1 MKCSNPN
8 CTETDHEPTAK
19 YCHACGSPMV
29 NDTNSGNEGEEKP
42 QPSALFRIRRNG
54 QYGFVN
60 QQGSVVV
67 NPQYSDAHDYS
78 EGLAAVKI
86 DGRWGFIDS
95 SSRWII
101 PPQFEEV
108 HDFSESMAAVK
119 LHGWGY
125 VNTEGQIVIPCQY
138 QNARDF
144 SEGLAAVSKNG
155 FWGYI
160 DATDNRIIE
169 LQFKEAYSFK
179 EGLARVRAPQ
189 EVLYYGFINKN
200 GKFVIKPTF
209 EYAREFCE
217 GKSLVREKYESF
229 YKYINTKGKEI
240 LICQWRYSDDFHE
253 DLACVMVNNN
263 NNDELGFIDSTGNMV
278 LQARYDDAKGFSEG
292 LAPVRIGALWG
303 YIDKRGRRVI
313 EPAFR
318 EAGAFKGGTAIVHN
332 GQRYDAIDTTGKTI
346 ISDIYGSIPSNPKE
360 IFDSASANL
369 GVNWIKQRKAKKK
382 RILHH
387 LLLALLAIIFSIVEF
402 CTFDYF
408 HGWGWAFV
416 PCVFNVGYTIY
427 RIAFVEDECG
437 SDFRNYEYI
446 TSFVT
451 MVVMN
456 VLAFIF
462 NNGWSFLAAGGP
474 FWLSIGIDSEIHD

>member
-42 QPSALFRIRRNG
+42 QTSALFRIRRNG
-54 QYGFVN
+54 LYGFVN

-86 DGRWGFIDS
+86 DERWGFIDS

-125 VNTEGQIVIPCQY
+125 VNTEGQIAIPCQY

-155 FWGYI
+155 VWGYI

-179 EGLARVRAPQ
+179 EGLARVRDPQ

-217 GKSLVREKYESF
+217 GKSLVRDKDEGF
-229 YKYINTKGKEI
+229 YKYISTRGKEI
-240 LICQWRYSDDFHE
+240 LICQWRYADDFHE

-263 NNDELGFIDSTGNMV
+263 NNEFGFIDSTGNVV
-278 LQARYDDAKGFSEG
+278 LRARYDDAKGFSEG

-318 EAGAFKGGTAIVHN
+318 EAGSFKDGTAIVHN

-360 IFDSASANL
+360 IFDSSSANL
-369 GVNWIKQRKAKKK
+369 GVDWIKQRKAKKK

-387 LLLALLAIIFSIVEF
+387 LLLALLAIICSIVEF
-402 CTFDYF
+402 CTFGYF

-416 PCVFNVGYTIY
+416 PCVFNVCYTIY
-427 RIAFVEDECG
+427 RIAFVEEECG
-437 SDFRNYEYI
+437 SDFRDYEYI

-451 MVVMN
+451 MAVMN

-462 NNGWSFLAAGGP
+462 NNGWSFLATGGP
-474 FWLSIGIDSEIHD
+474 FWLSINIDSEIHD